1 MIAEAIKKLVDGTDL
16 SRLEMIGVMEEIMSG
31 GASPVH
37 IAAFLTALRMKGETT
52 EEITGAAEVMR
63 KHVRKVKVKSGII
76 FDTCGTGGDSL
87 NTINVSTIAAFII
100 AGAGVVLAKHG
111 NRSVSSRCG
120 SADLL
125 EALGVNIEA
134 EASMAEECLEK
145 IGIGFLFAPKLH
157 PAMKYAMPIR
167 KELGIRTIFNILGP
181 LTNPAGA
188 THQIMGIYNRDY
200 GEKIARVLGN
210 LGSVHALVV
219 HGLDG
224 LDEVSTA
231 SETIVWEWKE
241 GNLSSYRITPEDYGI
256 KRVNLESLK
265 AGDVGLNKKIALD
278 VLGGK
283 KGAYYDITV
292 LNAGCGLYAADRVKN
307 IKEGIEL
314 ARNIVDSG
322 KAREKLEQLRE
333 LTNR

>member
-1 MIAEAIKKLVDGTDL
+1 
-16 SRLEMIGVMEEIMSG
+16 
-31 GASPVH
+31 
-37 IAAFLTALRMKGETT
+37 
-52 EEITGAAEVMR
+52 AAEVMR
-63 KHVRKVKVKSGII
+63 KHVRKVKVKSEII

-87 NTINVSTIAAFII
+87 STVNVSTIAAFII

-157 PAMKYAMPIR
+157 PAMKYAMPVR
-167 KELGIRTIFNILGP
+167 KELGIRTVFNILGP

-188 THQIMGIYNRDY
+188 THQIMGIYNCDY

-219 HGLDG
+219 YGLDG

-241 GNLSSYRITPEDYGI
+241 GDLNSYRITPEDYGI
-256 KRVNLESLK
+256 KRVSLDSLK
-265 AGDVGLNKKIALD
+265 AGDIGLNKEIALD

-283 KGAYYDITV
+283 KGAYYDIAV

-307 IKEGIEL
+307 IKEGVEL
-314 ARNIVDSG
+314 AKNIVDSG